1 MNILGLK
8 ISGHDTGACLV
19 YGNKIVAISEERLNR
34 IKHSFNDFPRLSI
47 GYCLDYAEIK
57 PQDIDLVVIDQIG
70 HKKDNDFEKLFRQSA
85 GDEFAKIKVEVI
97 NHHLAH
103 AASAFFA
110 SSFEEAAIMVM
121 DGAGEKIDSHLGTSG
136 VETETTYYGFGNTI
150 YEIQKTIHRRDGK
163 KFISTFGIGKLYSFL
178 TEKYARLGRYNE
190 GKTMGLASYGKG
202 ILLDKFPLNYWYKE
216 LNGHYLCNANIRYP
230 VEVSFNRAE
239 RLLGNPRLLPVKLK
253 VFVKT
258 KLKDIKV
265 IFKKRFCGQGENVIL
280 FPDFSLL
287 KPPRDLNQKLPDD
300 YYAEI
305 AFIFQK
311 VLEEIFVGMSR
322 RLHAITSSKN
332 LCLAGGVSL
341 NGVAN
346 NKILEDG
353 KFKNLFV
360 QPASSDCGIPLGCAL
375 WGYHCYFNNID
386 RSFEMRHAYLGKK
399 YSENHVLK
407 ALNARDDIKFYKSNN
422 AVKEAADLIAD
433 KKIIAW
439 FYNGS
444 EYGPRALGSR
454 SILCDPRPKEM
465 KDILN
470 SRVKHREGWRP
481 FAASVLEEKVSDYF
495 ELDCESPFM
504 LLVPKIKKDK
514 LNKIPALV
522 HVDETCRIQS
532 VNKQNNGIYFDLI
545 SEFYKLTGVPMILNT
560 SFNVAGE
567 PIVETPEDALRCF
580 AGTDIDYLI
589 MENYIISRI
598 KK

>member
-19 YGNKIVAISEERLNR
+19 YGNKIIAVSEERLNR
-34 IKHSFNDFPRLSI
+34 IKHSFNDFPKLSI
-47 GYCLDYAEIK
+47 DYCLSQAGIK
-57 PQDIDLVVIDQIG
+57 PQDVDLVVIDQIG
-70 HKKDNDFEKLFRQSA
+70 HRRDNDFEKLFRELVGEKFS
-85 GDEFAKIKVEVI
+85 KTKVEVI

-110 SSFEEAAIMVM
+110 SPFEEAAIMVM

-136 VETETTYYGFGNTI
+136 VETETTYYGKGNKI
-150 YEIQKTIHRRDGK
+150 HEIQKTIHQRDGK
-163 KFISTFGIGKLYSFL
+163 KFVSTFGIGKLYSFL

-202 ILLDKFPLNYWYKE
+202 TLLEKFPLNYWYRE
-216 LNGHYLCNANIRYP
+216 LNGHYLCNANIKYP
-230 VEVSFNRAE
+230 AEVSLNRVE
-239 RLLGNPRLLPVKLK
+239 RLFSNPLLIPSKLK

-280 FPDFSLL
+280 FPNFSLP

-300 YYAEI
+300 YYTEI

-322 RLHAITSSKN
+322 HLHDTTSSKN

-353 KFKNLFV
+353 KFTKLFV

-375 WGYHCYFNNID
+375 WGYHCFFDNHG
-386 RSFEMRHAYLGKK
+386 RPFEMRHAYLGKR
-399 YSENHVLK
+399 YSENYVLK
-407 ALNARDDIKFYKSNN
+407 ALNARDDIKFYKSDD
-422 AVKEAADLIAD
+422 AAREAAGLIAG

-470 SRVKHREGWRP
+470 SRVKHREEWRP

-495 ELDCESPFM
+495 ELECESPFM

-514 LNKIPALV
+514 LNKIPSLV
-522 HVDETCRIQS
+522 HIDETCRIQS
-532 VNKQNNGIYFDLI
+532 VNKENNGIYFDLI
-545 SEFYKLTGVPMILNT
+545 SSFYELTGVPMVLNT

-580 AGTDIDYLI
+580 MGTDIDYLV
-589 MENYIISRI
+589 MEGYIISRI